1 MRPVVVGR
9 LSHRPSGQ
17 YPCWWLQAGAG
28 VSCPGVGLQQQGH
41 AMNKTIPAS
50 HVRIKRA
57 YEAPM
62 PEDGARILI
71 DRLWPRGVK
80 KEALLLTEWAKMLA
94 PSTALRQW
102 FNHDPALWDEFRRRY
117 AAELRA
123 QRPAF
128 DALRERAR
136 HGVVTLVYSAHDEA
150 VNNAVAMRDFLLQPG
165 GLDAAQ

>member
-1 MRPVVVGR
+1 MD
-9 LSHRPSGQ
+9 
-17 YPCWWLQAGAG
+17 
-28 VSCPGVGLQQQGH
+28 
-41 AMNKTIPAS
+41 KTIPPH

-57 YEAPM
+57 YEPPAA
-62 PEDGARILI
+62 EDGARILI

-80 KEALLLTEWAKMLA
+80 KEALALTEWTKALA
-94 PSTALRQW
+94 PSTELRQW

-136 HGVVTLVYSAHDEA
+136 HGVVTLVYSAHDET
-150 VNNAVAMRDFLLQPG
+150 VNNAVAMRGFLLQRG
-165 GLDAAQ
+165 GLDG

>member
-1 MRPVVVGR
+1 MD
-9 LSHRPSGQ
+9 
-17 YPCWWLQAGAG
+17 
-28 VSCPGVGLQQQGH
+28 
-41 AMNKTIPAS
+41 KTIPPH

-57 YEAPM
+57 YEPPAA
-62 PEDGARILI
+62 EDGARILI

-80 KEALLLTEWAKMLA
+80 KEALALTEWAKALA
-94 PSTALRQW
+94 PSTELRQW

-150 VNNAVAMRDFLLQPG
+150 VNNAVAMRGFLLQRD
-165 GLDAAQ
+165 GLDLD